1 MRPIRRSNDDI
12 PRYFTGKSPLELLF
26 CTVILK
32 NCTFSSILPS
42 TSLRFRPPFLENED
56 WNNITFI
63 CSPSATC
70 RHGNGCKPL
79 TTTSSWSLL
88 WHYVIVY
95 ENFRWF
101 FVLFFFFLFVFFCDP
116 HVNNELSTNGSS
128 SENLYFWFFFCP
140 YTVGAMKMYMHG
152 ADQNKLRTFVPV
164 NLFPCCRL
172 KNPHLSAL
180 VETNRTKYHIPIHVL
195 LRNIIA

>member
-101 FVLFFFFLFVFFCDP
+101 FVLFFFFLFVFFATLTLTMNSPLMVAVLKISIFDSFSARIRLERWKCICTGRIK
-116 HVNNELSTNGSS
+116 TN
-128 SENLYFWFFFCP
+128 SEHLFQWTCSP
-140 YTVGAMKMYMHG
+140 A
-152 ADQNKLRTFVPV
+152 AD
-164 NLFPCCRL
+164 
-172 KNPHLSAL
+172 
-180 VETNRTKYHIPIHVL
+180 
-195 LRNIIA
+195 